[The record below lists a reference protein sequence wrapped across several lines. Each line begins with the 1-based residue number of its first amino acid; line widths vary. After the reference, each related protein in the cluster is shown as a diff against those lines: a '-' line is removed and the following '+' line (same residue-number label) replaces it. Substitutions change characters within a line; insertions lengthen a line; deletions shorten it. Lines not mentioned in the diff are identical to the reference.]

1 MTRESLLQYIAK
13 KHGEAL
19 AQVGLMPVDTPESL
33 FYILNDAMPLSDDDM
48 RKADVDRRVASLIH
62 DRADMLDMVIEEIEE
77 SEAEQ
82 PRAVEDEAITD
93 VSNL

>member
-19 AQVGLMPVDTPESL
+19 AQVGLTPKDTPESL
-33 FYILNDAMPLSDDDM
+33 FYILNDAMPLSNDDK
-48 RKADVDRRVASLIH
+48 RKADADRRVAALIH
-62 DRADMLDMVIEEIEE
+62 DRADMLDMVIEE

-82 PRAVEDEAITD
+82 PPAVEDNEEFN